1 MSFMR
6 IPDNEPDPPYHT
18 TIEGSFTVVSDP
30 PKKTP
35 DESIGYGPDG
45 KKRHLPPESKL
56 DRRF

>member
-1 MSFMR
+1 MR

-18 TIEGSFTVVSDP
+18 TIEGGFTVVSDP
-30 PKKTP
+30 PKEKP
-35 DESIGYGPDG
+35 LGGSIGYGPDG